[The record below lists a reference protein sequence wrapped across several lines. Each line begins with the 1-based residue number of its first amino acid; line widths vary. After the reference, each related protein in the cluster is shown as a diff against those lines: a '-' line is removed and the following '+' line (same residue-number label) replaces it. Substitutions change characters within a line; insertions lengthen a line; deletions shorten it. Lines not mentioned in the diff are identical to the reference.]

1 VSYYY
6 RSPIVVVLG
15 HVDVGKTALLD
26 KIRGTAVTLK
36 EPGTMTQ
43 HIGASFLP
51 WNILEKMCGPLVK
64 AVKARVKIPGIL
76 VIDTPGHEAFANLRR
91 RGGSIADLAILVI
104 DVLKG
109 FERQTY
115 ECIEILRSRSTMFII
130 AANKIDKIPG
140 WNPQPGKPFVETI
153 KYQREDVQIRLEEYL
168 YRIIAEMN
176 KLGYRCD
183 RYDRVRD
190 FSKTVAIIP
199 TSALTG
205 EGIPDLLLVLA
216 GMAQKYLL
224 DRLKTTARKGK
235 GVVLEVRE
243 EPGLGTVVDTIL
255 YDGIIRKGDLIV
267 VGGLG
272 EPIVTKVKA
281 LLMPKPMDEMRS
293 PEDRFKSVEKVMAAA
308 GVRIVATNLDKAVAG
323 APVIVV
329 EEAEIEKAVKE
340 VIEEISSIRFSKEV
354 NGVVAKADT
363 LGTLEALVNYLE
375 AKGIPVRYADVG
387 PVTKRD
393 IVEAFLVKEKEKN
406 YGVVL
411 AFNVKVYPEAEDEAY
426 KYGVRIFRNNILY
439 RLVEEYLEWIKMEKD
454 KRVAYILS
462 KCVLPGKIRIL
473 PGYVF
478 RRSNPAIVGVE
489 VLAGRIKPG
498 YPLIKE
504 NGRRIGE
511 IMQIQEHGK
520 PISEATAGMAVAIS
534 IRGDIIVG
542 RQVKEGDILY
552 TDIPFS
558 DAQLI
563 AEELREVLS
572 EEEFKVL
579 EEIMAIKRKHL
590 LERRSKL

>member
-26 KIRGTAVTLK
+26 KIRGTAVALK

-51 WNILEKMCGPLVK
+51 WRILEKMCSPLVK
-64 AVKARVKIPGIL
+64 AVRAKVRIPGIL
-76 VIDTPGHEAFANLRR
+76 VIDTPGHEAFANLRK
-91 RGGSIADLAILVI
+91 RGGCIDIL
-104 DVLKG
+104 K
-109 FERQTY
+109 
-115 ECIEILRSRSTMFII
+115 SRSTMFIV

-140 WNPQPGKPFVETI
+140 WNPNLGKPFVETI
-153 KYQREDVQIRLEEYL
+153 KLQKEDVQIRLEEYL

-190 FSKTVAIIP
+190 FSKTVAIVP
-199 TSALTG
+199 TSAITG

-216 GMAQKYLL
+216 GLAQKYLL
-224 DRLKTTARKGK
+224 PRLKTTLKKGR

-243 EPGLGTVVDTIL
+243 EPGLGTVIDTIL
-255 YDGIIRKGDLIV
+255 YDGVIRKGDTIV

-293 PEDRFKSVEKVMAAA
+293 PEDRFKSVNEVAAAA
-308 GVRIVATNLDKAVAG
+308 GVRIVATELENAIAG
-323 APVIVV
+323 APVIAVEKSKV
-329 EEAEIEKAVKE
+329 EEAVKE
-340 VIEEISSIRFSKEV
+340 VLEELSSIRFSKEV
-354 NGVVAKADT
+354 NGVVTKADT
-363 LGTLEALVNYLE
+363 LGTLEALVSYLE
-375 AKGIPVRYADVG
+375 AKGVPVRYADVG
-387 PVTKRD
+387 PVSKRD
-393 IVEAFLVKEKEKN
+393 IVEAAIVKEREKN

-411 AFNVKVYPEAEDEAY
+411 AFNVKVLPEAEDEAY
-426 KYGVRIFRNNILY
+426 RYGVRIFRNDILY
-439 RLVEEYLEWIKMEKD
+439 RLVEEYLEWIKLEKS

-462 KCVLPGKIRIL
+462 KCILPGKIRIL
-473 PGYVF
+473 PGYIF
-478 RRSNPAIVGVE
+478 RRSNPAIVGIE
-489 VLAGRIKPG
+489 VLVGRIKPG
-498 YPLIKE
+498 YPLMKE
-504 NGRRIGE
+504 NGRRVGE

-520 PISEATAGMAVAIS
+520 PISEAVAGMAVAIS

-542 RQVKEGDILY
+542 RHVKENDILY
-552 TDIPFS
+552 TDVPFS

-563 AEELREVLS
+563 AEELKDVLS
-572 EEEFKVL
+572 PEEFEILDHIMKIKRRYILQRRKVL
-579 EEIMAIKRKHL
+579 
-590 LERRSKL
+590 

>member
-26 KIRGTAVTLK
+26 KIRGTAVALK

-51 WNILEKMCGPLVK
+51 WRILEKMCSPLVK
-64 AVKARVKIPGIL
+64 AVRAKVRIPGIL
-76 VIDTPGHEAFANLRR
+76 VIDTPGHEAFANLRK

-115 ECIEILRSRSTMFII
+115 ECIDILKSRSTMFIV

-140 WNPQPGKPFVETI
+140 WNPNLGKPFVETI
-153 KYQREDVQIRLEEYL
+153 KLQKEDVQIRLEEYL

-190 FSKTVAIIP
+190 FSKTVAIVP
-199 TSALTG
+199 TSAITG

-216 GMAQKYLL
+216 GLAQKYLL
-224 DRLKTTARKGK
+224 PRLKTTLKKGR

-243 EPGLGTVVDTIL
+243 EPGLGTVIDTIL
-255 YDGIIRKGDLIV
+255 YDGVIRKGDTIV

-293 PEDRFKSVEKVMAAA
+293 PEDRFKSVNEVAAAA
-308 GVRIVATNLDKAVAG
+308 GVRIVATELENAIAG
-323 APVIVV
+323 APVIAVEKSKV
-329 EEAEIEKAVKE
+329 EEAVKE
-340 VIEEISSIRFSKEV
+340 VLEELSSIRFSKEV
-354 NGVVAKADT
+354 NGVVTKADT
-363 LGTLEALVNYLE
+363 LGTLEALVSYLE
-375 AKGIPVRYADVG
+375 AKGVPVRYADVG
-387 PVTKRD
+387 PVSKRD
-393 IVEAFLVKEKEKN
+393 IVEAAIVKEREKN

-411 AFNVKVYPEAEDEAY
+411 AFNVKVLPEAEDEAY
-426 KYGVRIFRNNILY
+426 RYGVRIFRNDILY
-439 RLVEEYLEWIKMEKD
+439 RLVEEYLEWIKLEKS

-462 KCVLPGKIRIL
+462 KCILPGKIRIL
-473 PGYVF
+473 PGYIF
-478 RRSNPAIVGVE
+478 RRSNPAIVGIE
-489 VLAGRIKPG
+489 VLVGRIKPG
-498 YPLIKE
+498 YPLMKE
-504 NGRRIGE
+504 NGRRVGE

-520 PISEATAGMAVAIS
+520 PISEAVAGMAVAIS

-542 RQVKEGDILY
+542 RHVKENDILY
-552 TDIPFS
+552 TDVPFS

-563 AEELREVLS
+563 AEELKDVLS
-572 EEEFKVL
+572 PEEFEILDHIMKIKRRYILQRRKVL
-579 EEIMAIKRKHL
+579 
-590 LERRSKL
+590 